1 MYFTNKI
8 LIFATSN
15 KNNRAMY
22 GNDMLLTPLETIKQE
37 DPNMSPSEFFIS
49 FLNRLEG
56 WKTKCKNLHWAAPK
70 KNIHVYLDEF
80 LSILSDYQ
88 DSLAE
93 GYMGILGRMQ
103 PNVIKGTPSDT
114 LNAMDFINEV
124 RGATVVFYDKI
135 PQETVYKG
143 IASECETFIQNINK
157 YKYLFELCDIKPY

>member
-1 MYFTNKI
+1 
-8 LIFATSN
+8 
-15 KNNRAMY
+15 MY
-22 GNDMLLTPLETIKQE
+22 GDDMLLTPLEAMKQE
-37 DPNMSPSEFFIS
+37 DPNMNPSDFFIS

-93 GYMGILGRMQ
+93 GCMGILGKMQ
-103 PNVIKGTPSDT
+103 PNVIKGVPSDT
-114 LNAMDFINEV
+114 LNAIDFINEV
-124 RGATVVFYDKI
+124 RGATVAFYDKI

-143 IASECETFIQNINK
+143 ITSECETFIQNINK
-157 YKYLFELCDIKPY
+157 YKYLFELCDVRPY

>member
-1 MYFTNKI
+1 MYSDDI
-8 LIFATSN
+8 
-15 KNNRAMY
+15 
-22 GNDMLLTPLETIKQE
+22 LLTPLDSIRQDDSGTTTS
-37 DPNMSPSEFFIS
+37 DFFIN

-80 LSILSDYQ
+80 LGILSDYQ

-93 GYMGILGRMQ
+93 GYMGILGKMQ
-103 PNVIKGTPSDT
+103 PNVIKGISSDT
-114 LNAMDFINEV
+114 LNAIDFINEV
-124 RGATVVFYDKI
+124 RGATIVFYDKI

-157 YKYLFELCDIKPY
+157 YKYLFELCDVRPY